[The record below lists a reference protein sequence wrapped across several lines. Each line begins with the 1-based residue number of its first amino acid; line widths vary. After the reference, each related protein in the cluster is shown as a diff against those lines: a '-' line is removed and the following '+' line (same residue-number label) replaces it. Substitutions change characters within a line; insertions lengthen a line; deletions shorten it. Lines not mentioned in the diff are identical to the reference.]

1 MLKLIYKCLS
11 RAYMYS
17 LNIIGCRL
25 STLCFLK
32 SFKHLKNLNI
42 SEYPNLVDEDLEAI
56 AELPKLERIYIS
68 FTKIEPATI
77 VRVCSS
83 IPNLSVL
90 DISGIKL
97 TVMHCAH
104 L

>member
-1 MLKLIYKCLS
+1 
-11 RAYMYS
+11 
-17 LNIIGCRL
+17 
-25 STLCFLK
+25 
-32 SFKHLKNLNI
+32 
-42 SEYPNLVDEDLEAI
+42 LEAI
-56 AELPKLERIYIS
+56 TKLPKLERLYMS

-97 TVMHCAH
+97 TVMHLQYFH
-104 L
+104 LSLESQEDEIWFYGLTK